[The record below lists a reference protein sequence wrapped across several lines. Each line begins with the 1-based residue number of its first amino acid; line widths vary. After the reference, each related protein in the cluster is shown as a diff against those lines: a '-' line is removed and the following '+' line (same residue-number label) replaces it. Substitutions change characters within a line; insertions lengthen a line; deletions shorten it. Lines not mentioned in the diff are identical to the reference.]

1 MTASLFCPATM
12 CPLFAADGSR
22 FSGAV
27 NARCE
32 REGCRWF
39 DRTICQAGRVVIGEV
54 AMASAGQ
61 GSWPLLNDPMRRREF
76 DCPRAH
82 ECSWQ

>member
-12 CPLFAADGSR
+12 CPLFAANGSR

-32 REGCRWF
+32 RGGCRWF
-39 DRTICQAGRVVIGEV
+39 DGTICQAGRPGGDWRGRDGLCQARWVLAAPERFD
-54 AMASAGQ
+54 AS
-61 GSWPLLNDPMRRREF
+61 
-76 DCPRAH
+76 PRVRLPARA
-82 ECSWQ
+82 

>member
-1 MTASLFCPATM
+1 MTDISLCPATM
-12 CPLFAADGSR
+12 CPLFAADGSD

-39 DRTICQAGRVVIGEV
+39 DEQICQAGRVATGEV
-54 AMASAGQ
+54 AMASAGEG
-61 GSWPLLNDPMRRREF
+61 GSWP
-76 DCPRAH
+76 H
-82 ECSWQ
+82 